1 MQDVSP
7 ELLNRI
13 RSDFKEAC
21 RADKELGQT
30 IDKIDGGKGTYREA
44 QDFASS
50 IGDKL
55 GEAYKK
61 NLTPESLPDGRLYR
75 NIAEKVIRPTLHD
88 NYELVSDASQK
99 VQKALNDEAGIGL
112 RVQIPEEDIDR
123 VDGIIDRVSDHVDE
137 FTSETADDLASMTE
151 NFTHHVVDAFIEK
164 NADFQYNAGLKPKIE
179 RDAMAECCG
188 WCLDLAGTYEYPLK
202 DRSVFQR
209 HKECRCVVDYHPG
222 NGKVQNAHTKQWR
235 DETDSDI
242 LEARKTIGLEPLVD
256 PAKIEERK
264 QAEKSKDAT
273 GYADDKF
280 DRKVIVSSRDEDLKA
295 VNPNYSRGKESGY
308 QTNCQRCCPTYLL
321 RRQGYDVIA
330 NPDNFGHDKNIEFI
344 LHYNHRVKYVKADG
358 TYPVVHFTR
367 GSKTH
372 GKTEI
377 EQFMSDLPDGALC
390 EVSCAWN
397 PKKVQGGAHVF
408 LAQKDGDFVKY
419 MDPQTGEE
427 DVSRYFDLMMK
438 DRTDFIRIDDTKV
451 NEDYIWYIARNKR

>member
-21 RADKELGQT
+21 RADRELGKT

-44 QDFASS
+44 QDFASN

-112 RVQIPEEDIDR
+112 RVQIPEEDTDR
-123 VDGIIDRVSDHVDE
+123 AAGIIDRASDHVDE
-137 FTSETADDLASMTE
+137 FTPEAADDLASMTE
-151 NFTHHVVDAFIEK
+151 NYTHHVVDAFIEK

-222 NGKVQNAHTKQWR
+222 NGKVQNVHTKQWR

-242 LEARKTIGLEPLVD
+242 LEARKTANLEPFVD
-256 PAKIEERK
+256 PAKIEQRK
-264 QAEKSKDAT
+264 QLEKQTGGKITGGHHYIADPVEGEKGLLAAKYYEKYAKVDDAEVISKNTGFSIQDIRIVRSHVFYEKHNLDT
-273 GYADDKF
+273 GYERFAPDYDMAVAWKRLQNG
-280 DRKVIVSSRDEDLKA
+280 DYYSRDITLLNHELLESQIEKEYNLTAREAHDRANKIYNWLKQLWEETD
-295 VNPNYSRGKESGY
+295 GKGE
-308 QTNCQRCCPTYLL
+308 
-321 RRQGYDVIA
+321 
-330 NPDNFGHDKNIEFI
+330 
-344 LHYNHRVKYVKADG
+344 
-358 TYPVVHFTR
+358 
-367 GSKTH
+367 
-372 GKTEI
+372 
-377 EQFMSDLPDGALC
+377 PDGL
-390 EVSCAWN
+390 
-397 PKKVQGGAHVF
+397 
-408 LAQKDGDFVKY
+408 L
-419 MDPQTGEE
+419 
-427 DVSRYFDLMMK
+427 
-438 DRTDFIRIDDTKV
+438 
-451 NEDYIWYIARNKR
+451 

>member
-13 RSDFKEAC
+13 RSDFREAC
-21 RADKELGQT
+21 RADKELGKT
-30 IDKIDGGKGTYREA
+30 IDRIDGGKGTYREA
-44 QDFASS
+44 QEFASN

-75 NIAEKVIRPTLHD
+75 NIAEKVIRPTLHE

-112 RVQIPEEDIDR
+112 KVQIPEEDTDR

-137 FTSETADDLASMTE
+137 FTSETADDLAGMTE

-209 HKECRCVVDYHPG
+209 HKDCRCVVDYHPG

-242 LEARKTIGLEPLVD
+242 LEVRKTANLEPLVD
-256 PAKIEERK
+256 PAKVEQRK
-264 QAEKSKDAT
+264 KGSEYMDYKPVIRSDVKNLNVDTGNNEVIKARAVVNRDSVYISDLANIKPRRLHDICNEVEKAL
-273 GYADDKF
+273 
-280 DRKVIVSSRDEDLKA
+280 VEISSRDSKGIKPVLLIVGDTELGNSGGRYDAINNILLLKPLA
-295 VNPNYSRGKESGY
+295 EIEKQLHVIRHELFHWSDYQDYLKKNKPVNS
-308 QTNCQRCCPTYLL
+308 
-321 RRQGYDVIA
+321 DA
-330 NPDNFGHDKNIEFI
+330 EFI
-344 LHYNHRVKYVKADG
+344 EIMCKRCKKKLDKLGITIDNVGEISSYALYSMLQGRYDEVY
-358 TYPVVHFTR
+358 
-367 GSKTH
+367 
-372 GKTEI
+372 TEYRTVRI
-377 EQFMSDLPDGALC
+377 ERKEA
-390 EVSCAWN
+390 
-397 PKKVQGGAHVF
+397 
-408 LAQKDGDFVKY
+408 
-419 MDPQTGEE
+419 
-427 DVSRYFDLMMK
+427 
-438 DRTDFIRIDDTKV
+438 
-451 NEDYIWYIARNKR
+451 

>member
-13 RSDFKEAC
+13 RSDFREAC
-21 RADKELGQT
+21 RADKELGKT
-30 IDKIDGGKGTYREA
+30 IDRIDGGKGTYREA
-44 QDFASS
+44 QEFASN

-61 NLTPESLPDGRLYR
+61 NLIPESLPDGRLYR
-75 NIAEKVIRPTLHD
+75 NIAEKVIRPTLHE

-112 RVQIPEEDIDR
+112 KVQIPEEDTDR

-137 FTSETADDLASMTE
+137 FTPETADDLAGMTE

-235 DETDSDI
+235 DEADSDI
-242 LEARKTIGLEPLVD
+242 LEARKTANLELLVD
-256 PAKIEERK
+256 PAKVEQRK
-264 QAEKSKDAT
+264 QIRFKTDGMTAKEYEQYRREIESVAHIPSVKLGKEESEIVRHAFNQYVYNSMDT
-273 GYADDKF
+273 EL
-280 DRKVIVSSRDEDLKA
+280 RKMGIVSKEVRNHKYTVVNYGFDNYRVIKRKRLK
-295 VNPNYSRGKESGY
+295 
-308 QTNCQRCCPTYLL
+308 
-321 RRQGYDVIA
+321 
-330 NPDNFGHDKNIEFI
+330 
-344 LHYNHRVKYVKADG
+344 
-358 TYPVVHFTR
+358 
-367 GSKTH
+367 
-372 GKTEI
+372 
-377 EQFMSDLPDGALC
+377 
-390 EVSCAWN
+390 
-397 PKKVQGGAHVF
+397 
-408 LAQKDGDFVKY
+408 
-419 MDPQTGEE
+419 
-427 DVSRYFDLMMK
+427 
-438 DRTDFIRIDDTKV
+438 
-451 NEDYIWYIARNKR
+451 

>member
-21 RADKELGQT
+21 RADKELGKT
-30 IDKIDGGKGTYREA
+30 INRIDGGKGTYREA
-44 QDFASS
+44 QEFASN

-55 GEAYKK
+55 GEAYRK

-75 NIAEKVIRPTLHD
+75 NIAEKVIRPTLHE

-112 RVQIPEEDIDR
+112 RVQIPEEDTDR

-202 DRSVFQR
+202 DRSVYQR
-209 HKECRCVVDYHPG
+209 HKDCRCVVDYHPG

-242 LEARKTIGLEPLVD
+242 LEARKTANLEPLVD
-256 PAKIEERK
+256 RAKVEARK
-264 QAEKSKDAT
+264 QAEKSAEMSEEKFKSIFQKYIDSAT
-273 GYADDKF
+273 PNEGHFDIPDNRKMKNREEENMRLLYNSFGGDIEALPEIILPGKKNPDYKWNGLLWEEQEPDKYTRNAV
-280 DRKVIVSSRDEDLKA
+280 DKNVQEAIHQIRENPGGIVLDVGNSTMDISEIKQISFNR
-295 VNPNYSRGKESGY
+295 
-308 QTNCQRCCPTYLL
+308 L
-321 RRQGYDVIA
+321 RRSSTFDC
-330 NPDNFGHDKNIEFI
+330 DFI
-344 LHYNHRVKYVKADG
+344 LIKK
-358 TYPVVHFTR
+358 
-367 GSKTH
+367 
-372 GKTEI
+372 GKI
-377 EQFMSDLPDGALC
+377 VDIFRY
-390 EVSCAWN
+390 
-397 PKKVQGGAHVF
+397 KK
-408 LAQKDGDFVKY
+408 
-419 MDPQTGEE
+419 
-427 DVSRYFDLMMK
+427 
-438 DRTDFIRIDDTKV
+438 
-451 NEDYIWYIARNKR
+451 